1 MLVIFGGNKQQAM
14 CPSLDFPPVG
24 FHHHYTAQLKLAN
37 TLTISAWLLD
47 NWILLILELIEMQ
60 PLALATLKRSKI
72 FKQITLYANSPMGNT
87 FNVKASSQ
95 ICSIVQTFTVKH
107 SEHQCA

>member
-1 MLVIFGGNKQQAM
+1 MRVTFGGNKRQATY
-14 CPSLDFPPVG
+14 PSLDFPPVG

-72 FKQITLYANSPMGNT
+72 YA
-87 FNVKASSQ
+87 
-95 ICSIVQTFTVKH
+95 ICYMRILP
-107 SEHQCA
+107 

>member
-1 MLVIFGGNKQQAM
+1 M
-14 CPSLDFPPVG
+14 G

-60 PLALATLKRSKI
+60 PLALAMLKRSEI

-87 FNVKASSQ
+87 SSQ